1 MRYTV
6 NNCAARS
13 VEERVDQYDEL
24 LGKDQAVLEA
34 RKRIAGMLE
43 CLRQS
48 LVRFHV
54 PPDLLQILND
64 LEDGITELESEDV
77 LAIAR
82 ADLDGAALAVK
93 LGLMIEAGKPYD
105 PHCPEEG
112 RRDIK

>member
-1 MRYTV
+1 MSYTV
-6 NNCAARS
+6 NGCAARS
-13 VEERVDQYDEL
+13 VEERVDQYDDL
-24 LGKDQAVLEA
+24 LGKDPAVLEA

-54 PPDLLQILND
+54 PPDQLQVLND

-93 LGLMIEAGKPYD
+93 LGLMIETGKPHD
-105 PHCPEEG
+105 PQCPEEG
-112 RRDIK
+112 RRNIK

>member
-1 MRYTV
+1 MRYTASC
-6 NNCAARS
+6 CAT
-13 VEERVDQYDEL
+13 EGFDERVDRYDNIV
-24 LGKDQAVLEA
+24 GKDPGAVEA
-34 RKRIAGMLE
+34 RHRVADMLV

-54 PPDLLQILND
+54 PPDQLRMLND
-64 LEDGITELESEDV
+64 LEDRITELESEDV

-93 LGLMIEAGKPYD
+93 LGLLIEAGKPCD